1 MSDQMQRSKDADHDG
16 RKLFLGG
23 LPFECTEEDL
33 RSDFGKFGE
42 IEDLQFPNDGGRHKG
57 FAFITYRDA
66 ADCSDASKEHHQR
79 PYRGAKDI
87 SARIVVPRSERTGS
101 DTGRPGDWTCP
112 RCSAN
117 VFASK
122 SACYKCGEPKPSG
135 GDRGGDRYGD
145 RGGDRYGDRG
155 GDRYG
160 DRGGDR
166 YGDRGDR
173 DDRYGDRGGD
183 RYGDRGGDRYG
194 DRGGDRYGDRGGD
207 RSRSRGKSVSPLPS
221 PSRPPSFA
229 HPLPSASP
237 QRSIARW
244 RLSRAG
250 RDDRDYDRR
259 DDERSRR

>member
-1 MSDQMQRSKDADHDG
+1 MQRSKDADHDG

>member
-1 MSDQMQRSKDADHDG
+1 MQRSKDADHDG

-122 SACYKCGEPKPSG
+122 SACYKCGEPKPPGGGGGNRYGERG
-135 GDRGGDRYGD
+135 GDRGSERGD
-145 RGGDRYGDRG
+145 RGGERG
-155 GDRYG
+155 G
-160 DRGGDR
+160 RGGERGVDGE
-166 YGDRGDR
+166 GDARAVVVEEWE
-173 DDRYGDRGGD
+173 GGD
-183 RYGDRGGDRYG
+183 DEEREEEGQRHQPADELRAVARGQQLGQEHRPHGEDRPEEEAEEDEEERLLQ
-194 DRGGDRYGDRGGD
+194 RGRVTTG
-207 RSRSRGKSVSPLPS
+207 
-221 PSRPPSFA
+221 
-229 HPLPSASP
+229 
-237 QRSIARW
+237 
-244 RLSRAG
+244 
-250 RDDRDYDRR
+250 
-259 DDERSRR
+259 

>member
-1 MSDQMQRSKDADHDG
+1 MQRSKDADHDG

-57 FAFITYRDA
+57 FAFITYRDP

-173 DDRYGDRGGD
+173 GGD
-183 RYGDRGGDRYG
+183 RE
-194 DRGGDRYGDRGGD
+194 
-207 RSRSRGKSVSPLPS
+207 P
-221 PSRPPSFA
+221 
-229 HPLPSASP
+229 
-237 QRSIARW
+237 
-244 RLSRAG
+244 
-250 RDDRDYDRR
+250 
-259 DDERSRR
+259 